1 VVNQFIPLPCSLDSS
16 EQRKINF
23 GNDKR
28 QTFSSAIFLKK
39 INLCC
44 LIRLHAIQ
52 KSYKVEGR
60 ELNSF
65 LEIAFPFRHET
76 CIGKKY
82 HE

>member
-1 VVNQFIPLPCSLDSS
+1 
-16 EQRKINF
+16 
-23 GNDKR
+23 
-28 QTFSSAIFLKK
+28 
-39 INLCC
+39 